1 MGKKP
6 ELFAA
11 YLITSSKW
19 DGDMNVLAKSKIPVY
34 MATGENDSYYGSQ
47 PLKNAYAEIHSLYEK
62 QGLSEKEIDRL
73 LTLDVKE
80 QEYFSSAGYSDQHM
94 GGMAFAH
101 DEEIMGWLFSR
112 H

>member
-47 PLKNAYAEIHSLYEK
+47 PLKKAYAEIHSLYEK

-80 QEYFSSAGYSDQHM
+80 QEYFSAAGYSDQHM

-101 DEEIMGWLFSR
+101 D
-112 H
+112 